1 MKTLLGPFVL
11 RRLKADVA
19 GQLAPKDQ
27 RLTQLSMTPIQAE
40 MLHRGRAAPAQAG
53 GGCWVAWSAFLP
65 LMALSRLWSLTG
77 LRAMHRRNLY
87 HTLDRD
93 TALKS

>member
-40 MLHRGRAAPAQAG
+40 MYTEAVQRLRKQAVAAG
-53 GGCWVAWSAFLP
+53 LP
-65 LMALSRLWSLTG
+65 NGQHSCS
-77 LRAMHRRNLY
+77 
-87 HTLDRD
+87 
-93 TALKS
+93 